1 MPGAFWAVMAGARLG
16 HKRCILFRERRG
28 GEFQKDVVLYP
39 FAQMANGQ
47 QDSLRLA
54 AARIALLPAS
64 GKGLFLLSNLKFG
77 QQKSMAQAD
86 FVFGE
91 CFDRCGRKLGQAKAR
106 SNIPGALAAFGRD
119 EFDGI
124 LRLLKAQERGEAL
137 RLVKRM
143 HVLTLEVFDKLRL
156 QYLSVGHLADAYRHG
171 LFLSH
176 RRATIPA
183 FSENDLKTALRA
195 GANQQR
201 LQYAVFTDAG
211 GEFLHRIFVECLAWV
226 SGGYN
231 QPIERQVAVLRLS
244 LHLNHSSHGNL
255 LFRLNLA

>member
-1 MPGAFWAVMAGARLG
+1 
-16 HKRCILFRERRG
+16 
-28 GEFQKDVVLYP
+28 VLYP

-156 QYLSVGHLADAYRHG
+156 QYLSVGHFADVHRHS
-171 LFLSH
+171 LFLGH
-176 RRATIPA
+176 CRATIPA
-183 FSENDLKTALRA
+183 FSKNDLKAPLRA
-195 GANQQR
+195 GPNEQG
-201 LQYAVFTDAG
+201 LQHAVFADAG
-211 GEFLHRIFVECLAWV
+211 GVLFRRPFCGRASRMALGSERSAFRATHNGSAERKRNRGIRVSESEESCHGQVE
-226 SGGYN
+226 
-231 QPIERQVAVLRLS
+231 RLS
-244 LHLNHSSHGNL
+244 SIIHAEGVREYCSTDN
-255 LFRLNLA
+255 